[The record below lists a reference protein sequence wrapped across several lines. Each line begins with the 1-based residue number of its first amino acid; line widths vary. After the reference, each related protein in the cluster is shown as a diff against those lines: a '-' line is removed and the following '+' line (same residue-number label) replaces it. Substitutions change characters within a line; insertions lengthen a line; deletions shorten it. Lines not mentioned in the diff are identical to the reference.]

1 MCCTFWPGWPPPP
14 QKLGVRGGWAFF
26 WAFLKIGV
34 FNLGVFFSFS
44 RNWRFFLGVFNLGV
58 FFFVFQKLAFFSWRF
73 FGRFFVLPFFLDIF
87 WIVSFLKFTSS
98 KKKRFFGRFL
108 WAFFFD
114 EFRKLAFFG
123 RFYFGFFFIF
133 EAFFFGVFWAFFS
146 KNKKNASLTT
156 IRLGQKKLH
165 FSKPVQHFFGR
176 APFFFLKCYV

>member
-1 MCCTFWPGWPPPP
+1 
-14 QKLGVRGGWAFF
+14 LGVRGGWAFF

-108 WAFFFD
+108 WAFFLTNF
-114 EFRKLAFFG
+114 ENWRFLGVFILGFFLFLRRFFLAFFG
-123 RFYFGFFFIF
+123 RFFQKI
-133 EAFFFGVFWAFFS
+133 
-146 KNKKNASLTT
+146 KKT
-156 IRLGQKKLH
+156 
-165 FSKPVQHFFGR
+165 P
-176 APFFFLKCYV
+176 P